1 VANVYLNLYPEPRLL
16 RALREQP
23 SLLENI
29 WETLA
34 TRVSTDPFVA
44 NGRTYGGGLH
54 KMEPKELENVPVPGL
69 PAEALSE
76 RGVQVELF
84 Q

>member
-1 VANVYLNLYPEPRLL
+1 MKTHPTVEAAAAPWRSRRVLTPARKRSAWSCKKNPTPKKR
-16 RALREQP
+16 RR
-23 SLLENI
+23 S
-29 WETLA
+29 A
-34 TRVSTDPFVA
+34 T
-44 NGRTYGGGLH
+44 LH